1 MMKSVADVELGSPA
15 PHSIFVPAFPQGL
28 LRNVAIDMAM
38 PWIAIQLLTRTL
50 GISSPMAVALAAL
63 FPAASMLVNWWRR
76 HRVDFIGLVV
86 LVMLIGSGA
95 LVLITQDIRFVLLKP
110 VAGAA
115 VFGVACLA
123 TLGRQAPLMFFLARQ
138 VTAGDDPEKL
148 AAWTARLSDAGFRR
162 AMQVL
167 TLVWGLAFI
176 AKAALWT
183 LAVLLLP
190 PNAALL
196 AAPVFGISI
205 FTALMAWTIAFARR
219 GAARLAAAQS

>member
-1 MMKSVADVELGSPA
+1 
-15 PHSIFVPAFPQGL
+15 
-28 LRNVAIDMAM
+28 
-38 PWIAIQLLTRTL
+38 
-50 GISSPMAVALAAL
+50 
-63 FPAASMLVNWWRR
+63 MLVNWWRR